1 MGTAADSQVVSVC
14 VAGIISLALLVHFC
28 FAFNNPAS
36 SEPSLVRSSG
46 RKFMLSVTIFISIIA
61 LQSLVFSRLEHW
73 SYADGIYFSIQ
84 TALTIGYG
92 DFTPSTTAGK
102 VLVFPFAIL
111 TISQLGNEISLI
123 VDFIRVRSRE
133 RRKIWRVRY
142 EGAIHRE
149 AEALKPRANLVEEMR
164 LVHEINKREAW

>member
-1 MGTAADSQVVSVC
+1 MIQVVSVC

-28 FAFNNPAS
+28 FAFNRPQDD
-36 SEPSLVRSSG
+36 EPPSVRSSG
-46 RKFMLSVTIFISIIA
+46 RKFMLSVTIFLSIIA
-61 LQSLVFSRLEHW
+61 LQSLIFSRLENW
-73 SYADGIYFSIQ
+73 SYSDGIYFSIQ

-92 DFTPSTTAGK
+92 DYTPSTTAGK

-133 RRKIWRVRY
+133 RRTVWRKKY

-149 AEALKPRANLVEEMR
+149 AELLKPRATLLEEMR

>member
-1 MGTAADSQVVSVC
+1 
-14 VAGIISLALLVHFC
+14 
-28 FAFNNPAS
+28 
-36 SEPSLVRSSG
+36 
-46 RKFMLSVTIFISIIA
+46 MLSVTIFLSIIGIQA
-61 LQSLVFSRLEHW
+61 LVFSRLEHW

-92 DFTPSTTAGK
+92 DFTPSTAAGK

-123 VDFIRVRSRE
+123 VDFIRERSRERSRE
-133 RRKIWRVRY
+133 RRKVWRTRY

-149 AEALKPRANLVEEMR
+149 AEALKPRATLVEEMR

>member
-1 MGTAADSQVVSVC
+1 
-14 VAGIISLALLVHFC
+14 
-28 FAFNNPAS
+28 
-36 SEPSLVRSSG
+36 
-46 RKFMLSVTIFISIIA
+46 MLSVTIFLSIIGIQA
-61 LQSLVFSRLEHW
+61 LVFSRLEQW

-92 DFTPSTTAGK
+92 DYTPSSAAGK

-123 VDFIRVRSRE
+123 VDFIRERSRE
-133 RRKIWRVRY
+133 RRKVWRTRY

-149 AEALKPRANLVEEMR
+149 AEALKPRATLVEEMR